1 VWVAHAAR
9 STQHPVRIASAA
21 PDMKSVLRIIAVNAV
36 LLVAGAAA
44 LELVF
49 GDWFGEPSVRQ
60 LGLQRD
66 VDRRNDACG
75 LYGGPECIVRYS
87 RDHYGLR
94 GDFGDPAAI
103 DILTVGGSTTDQR
116 YIDDARTWDAV
127 LQDELRRSGRDVTVA
142 NAGVDGQSSY
152 GHLKDFD
159 LWFPRV
165 PGLAPRYYLFYIGV
179 NDLLLTGESGYDSM
193 GPGEG
198 WREML
203 RARSAI
209 YDALRKLHGMYLARQ
224 VYGVAHS
231 RIDFAAMRWVDRPL
245 VSDYD
250 DLMKAGLAAYR
261 ERVAALARRARSRG
275 GVPVFVTQAT
285 HEYRRIGSRLQGTSR
300 IVKFRGTET
309 NGVDR
314 YHMLMR
320 LNRVTMEACAAEGG
334 VCLDLANELDFEDA
348 DFYDYF
354 HNTPRGAAKI
364 GRYLARKLGVAM

>member
-1 VWVAHAAR
+1 
-9 STQHPVRIASAA
+9 
-21 PDMKSVLRIIAVNAV
+21 MKSILRITVINAA
-36 LLVAGAAA
+36 LLVAGAVA

-60 LGLQRD
+60 LGLLRD
-66 VDRRNDACG
+66 VDRHNDACA
-75 LYGGPECIVRYS
+75 LYDGPDCIVRYR

-94 GDFGDPAAI
+94 GDFGDPAEI

-116 YIDDARTWDAV
+116 YVDDARTWDAV
-127 LQDELRRSGRDVTVA
+127 LQAELRRSGRDVTVA

-152 GHLKDFD
+152 GHLKDFE

-165 PGLAPRYYLFYIGV
+165 PGLAPRFYLYYLGV
-179 NDLLLTGESGYDSM
+179 NDLLITGERGYDSM
-193 GPGEG
+193 EPGKG
-198 WREML
+198 WRELL

-209 YDALRKLHGMYLARQ
+209 YDALRKLHGVYLASQ
-224 VYGVAHS
+224 VYGVGHT

-250 DLMKAGLAAYR
+250 KLMKDGLAAYR
-261 ERVAALARRARSRG
+261 ERVVELARRARARG

-285 HEYRRIGSRLQGTSR
+285 REYRRIGQRVEGTSR
-300 IVKFRGTET
+300 IVKFRGTAT

-320 LNRVTMEACAAEGG
+320 LNQVTMRSCAATGG
-334 VCLDLANELDFEDA
+334 ICVDLANGLDFEDA

-364 GRYLARKLGVAM
+364 GRFLASKLAAVM